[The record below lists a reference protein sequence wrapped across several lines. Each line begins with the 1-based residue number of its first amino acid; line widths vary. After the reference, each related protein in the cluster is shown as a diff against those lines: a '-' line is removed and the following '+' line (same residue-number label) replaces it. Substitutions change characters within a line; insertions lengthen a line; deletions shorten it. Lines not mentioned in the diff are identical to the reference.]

1 MAAASPVTVLGAP
14 WTVVAEQTQAEAI
27 DAVQALSRTLILTG
41 LFVLAGTALLGL
53 LLARSIVAPLGA
65 LTRALKALADRQA
78 LTDVPGSAR
87 RDEIGDIARAV
98 VTIRDMSLE
107 EAAQQL
113 QTTEA
118 ARLREEQSRRAM
130 LKQLADGFEHSVG
143 GIVEGLTG
151 AVTELQGA
159 SGHDARRGLQHLRA
173 LDQRRRGCAADLR
186 QRQHRGGRGRGTRRD
201 RQEIAGR
208 SSRPPPCRHRRRRG
222 PPGRADMTD
231 LAAARRASA
240 RGRHGLDHRRQTNL
254 LALNANDRGR
264 AAPARRAAASRWSPP
279 RSRNS
284 PQTTRATEEISR
296 QVASIQTSR
305 ATRPGR
311 SRATPPRSRR

>member
-1 MAAASPVTVLGAP
+1 MAAASAVTVLGAP

-78 LTDVPGSAR
+78 LTDVPGSKR

-159 SGHDARRGLQHLRA
+159 SDTMRAAVSSTSERSTSVAGAAQQTSDNVNTVAAAAEELGAPSRRSA
-173 LDQRRRGCAADLR
+173 V
-186 QRQHRGGRGRGTRRD
+186 
-201 RQEIAGR
+201 R
-208 SSRPPPCRHRRRRG
+208 SSRR
-222 PPGRADMTD
+222 PGC
-231 LAAARRASA
+231 
-240 RGRHGLDHRRQTNL
+240 
-254 LALNANDRGR
+254 
-264 AAPARRAAASRWSPP
+264 PPP
-279 RSRNS
+279 RSAR
-284 PQTTRATEEISR
+284 PAGPSR
-296 QVASIQTSR
+296 
-305 ATRPGR
+305 P
-311 SRATPPRSRR
+311 